1 MKYALALC
9 LVLSGCAGAQVTML
23 TSQSY
28 PKTSFVRLLTD
39 VPEQEYE
46 EIALIEGNSSQ
57 YNTRSDA
64 FKAMLKKARK
74 IGAEALIIVSIEEGY
89 NPGGT
94 YANPVQG
101 SDPITIMAGT
111 THTITGVAI
120 RFK

>member
-1 MKYALALC
+1 MRYILFLS
-9 LVLSGCAGAQVTML
+9 LVLCGCAGAQVTML
-23 TSQSY
+23 TNQSF
-28 PKTSFVRLLTD
+28 PETSFARLLME
-39 VPEQEYE
+39 VPEQEYI

-64 FKAMLKKARK
+64 FKVMLKKARK
-74 IGAEALIIVSIEEGY
+74 VGAEALIIVAVEEGY

-101 SDPITIMAGT
+101 SEPITIMGGT